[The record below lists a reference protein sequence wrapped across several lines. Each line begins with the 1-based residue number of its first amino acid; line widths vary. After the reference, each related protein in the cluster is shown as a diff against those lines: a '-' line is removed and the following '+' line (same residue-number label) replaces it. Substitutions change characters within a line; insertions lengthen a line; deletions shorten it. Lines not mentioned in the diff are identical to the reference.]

1 MWPLG
6 LTEREGSS
14 GRFSDPGSAVQV
26 VNFWRAHPGQFWL
39 APKLQDLLLEG
50 LPEPLDD
57 AVGLR
62 LPDISQALAD
72 AEVLQFPLKV
82 IGDILAAVV
91 VAQC

>member
-39 APKLQDLLLEG
+39 APKVLGQNLEQEVETFSRKAIREI
-50 LPEPLDD
+50 LE
-57 AVGLR
+57 
-62 LPDISQALAD
+62 LAFL
-72 AEVLQFPLKV
+72 ES
-82 IGDILAAVV
+82 
-91 VAQC
+91 

>member
-39 APKLQDLLLEG
+39 APKAVDAFSIMAIIENGFAESLVG
-50 LPEPLDD
+50 CAPERIIKTP
-57 AVGLR
+57 AT
-62 LPDISQALAD
+62 A
-72 AEVLQFPLKV
+72 
-82 IGDILAAVV
+82 
-91 VAQC
+91 

>member
-39 APKLQDLLLEG
+39 APKG
-50 LPEPLDD
+50 WVLPPELWFPGPSPEALDALSED
-57 AVGLR
+57 PYT
-62 LPDISQALAD
+62 PDPYSC
-72 AEVLQFPLKV
+72 F
-82 IGDILAAVV
+82 
-91 VAQC
+91 